1 MGSLFKWYLPTF
13 MVIYFSVALFLK
25 TYLQYRKTGVNP
37 LTFGQRKESAHDYV
51 GFWFK
56 LILCSIFVYGLLYST
71 IAIPKIE
78 NLDGFI
84 FQAIG
89 IFLTVISLAFTVY
102 CQNAMGNSWRIGID
116 EEVKTELI
124 TSGVYAYIRNP
135 IFLGMLITLFGL
147 FLLSPTWI
155 MFGLLLMSYV
165 LINIQVRMEEEH
177 LLKIHGDKYSS
188 YKNKT
193 GRFMPSR

>member
-1 MGSLFKWYLPTF
+1 MESFIKWYVPTF

-56 LILCSIFVYGLLYST
+56 LILASIFVHGLLYVT
-71 IAIPKIE
+71 IAIPRIE
-78 NLDGFI
+78 ELAGLI
-84 FQAIG
+84 FQASG
-89 IFLTVISLAFTVY
+89 ICLTVTSLAFTVY
-102 CQNAMGNSWRIGID
+102 SQNTMGNSWRIGID
-116 EEVKTELI
+116 AEVKTELI
-124 TSGVYAYIRNP
+124 TSGVYGYIRNP
-135 IFLGMLITLFGL
+135 IFLGMIITLLGL

-177 LLKIHGDKYSS
+177 LLKIHGDEYSS
-188 YKNKT
+188 YKNRT
-193 GRFMPSR
+193 GRFMPF